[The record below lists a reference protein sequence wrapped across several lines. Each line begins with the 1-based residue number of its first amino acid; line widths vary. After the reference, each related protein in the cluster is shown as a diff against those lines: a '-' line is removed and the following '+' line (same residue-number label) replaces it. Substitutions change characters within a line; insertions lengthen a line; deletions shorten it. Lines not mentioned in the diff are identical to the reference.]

1 MEIQTV
7 LIYLHY
13 YLIILLTHPVI
24 GDCDHFFLLEGM
36 KLCILGLSRLNS
48 FFRFLEFAFWF
59 GVIHSGLQ

>member
-24 GDCDHFFLLEGM
+24 GDCDFFLLEGM